1 MTRNLRHVVIPR
13 GSRSDYS
20 YVDDSSRGR
29 DVGHEPLPFV
39 GDSSTEV
46 ISHDHDPGVRP
57 QQSVRRGAEPFETFY
72 RREMPRL
79 VALARALSGSGAAD
93 DLAQEAMLAAY
104 RRWSEVAT
112 YEHPEAW
119 VRRVCANH
127 ATSLLRRRGAE
138 TRAVLRLASQPPSTA
153 DLDERYEAFW
163 VEVRRLPRRQAQAA
177 ALRYIYDL
185 SVAEIAG
192 TMACSE
198 GSVKVHLTR
207 ARAVLA
213 DRLGEASE

>member
-1 MTRNLRHVVIPR
+1 MKSSGFVIPTGR
-13 GSRSDYS
+13 WRDYS
-20 YVDDSSRGR
+20 HVDETSSWPE
-29 DVGHEPLPFV
+29 VGLEPAGILGSASAEV
-39 GDSSTEV
+39 SSDDRVE
-46 ISHDHDPGVRP
+46 
-57 QQSVRRGAEPFETFY
+57 VRRRQQRPDPRAGSFELFY

-79 VALARALSGSGAAD
+79 VALARALSGSSAAD

-104 RRWSEVAT
+104 RRWSDVVA

-138 TRAVLRLASQPPSTA
+138 ARAVLRLASQPPP
-153 DLDERYEAFW
+153 DVQLDERHDAFW
-163 VEVRRLPRRQAQAA
+163 AEVRRLPRRQAQAA
-177 ALRYIYDL
+177 ALRYVYDL
-185 SVAEIAG
+185 SVADIAA

-198 GSVKVHLTR
+198 GSVKVHLSR

-213 DRLGEASE
+213 DRLGMEASG

>member
-1 MTRNLRHVVIPR
+1 MRSWPEVDLEPATVLGEASAEIISDNPAERPR
-13 GSRSDYS
+13 SQHPSDPRARS
-20 YVDDSSRGR
+20 
-29 DVGHEPLPFV
+29 F
-39 GDSSTEV
+39 EV
-46 ISHDHDPGVRP
+46 
-57 QQSVRRGAEPFETFY
+57 FY
-72 RREMPRL
+72 RQEMPRL
-79 VALARALSGSGAAD
+79 VALARGLSGSSAAD

-138 TRAVLRLASQPPSTA
+138 TRAVLRLASQRSPDA
-153 DLDERYEAFW
+153 ELDERHEAFW
-163 VEVRRLPRRQAQAA
+163 AEVRRLPRRQAQAA
-177 ALRYIYDL
+177 ALRYLYDL
-185 SVAEIAG
+185 SVADIAA

-213 DRLGEASE
+213 DRLEKEASE

>member
-1 MTRNLRHVVIPR
+1 MFDRVVIPR
-13 GSRSDYS
+13 VCWRDYS
-20 YVDDSSRGR
+20 YVDDMR
-29 DVGHEPLPFV
+29 DGPDAGLEPVAIF
-39 GDSSTEV
+39 GDTSTEV
-46 ISHDHDPGVRP
+46 ISSDHARDARLGRPVRDG
-57 QQSVRRGAEPFETFY
+57 REPFEVFY

-104 RRWSEVAT
+104 RRWSEVAA

-138 TRAVLRLASQPPSTA
+138 TRAVLRLASQPSPDA
-153 DLDERYEAFW
+153 ELDERHEAFW
-163 VEVRRLPRRQAQAA
+163 AEVRRLPRRQAQAA
-177 ALRYIYDL
+177 ALRYVYDL
-185 SVAEIAG
+185 SVADIAA
-192 TMACSE
+192 TMDCSE

-213 DRLGEASE
+213 DRLGKEESE

>member
-1 MTRNLRHVVIPR
+1 MRFVILTGCWRDYSHVDEMRSWPEVGLEPAVVLGDASAEVISDDR
-13 GSRSDYS
+13 VEGSRSKHAS
-20 YVDDSSRGR
+20 DSRARS
-29 DVGHEPLPFV
+29 F
-39 GDSSTEV
+39 EV
-46 ISHDHDPGVRP
+46 
-57 QQSVRRGAEPFETFY
+57 FY
-72 RREMPRL
+72 RQEMPRL
-79 VALARALSGSGAAD
+79 VALARALSGSNAAD

-104 RRWSEVAT
+104 RRWSEVAA
-112 YEHPEAW
+112 YENPQAW

-138 TRAVLRLASQPPSTA
+138 TRAVLRLASQPPSTSE
-153 DLDERYEAFW
+153 LDERHEAFW

-185 SVAEIAG
+185 SVADIAA

-213 DRLGEASE
+213 DRLGKEASE

>member
-1 MTRNLRHVVIPR
+1 LR
-13 GSRSDYS
+13 DYS
-20 YVDDSSRGR
+20 HVDDTRSWPEVSPELAT
-29 DVGHEPLPFV
+29 VL
-39 GDSSTEV
+39 GDASTEV
-46 ISHDHDPGVRP
+46 ISDDRAQDQREQHQTDPRAR
-57 QQSVRRGAEPFETFY
+57 SFEAFY

-104 RRWSEVAT
+104 RRWSEVAA

-138 TRAVLRLASQPPSTA
+138 TRAVLRLASQPSREA
-153 DLDERYEAFW
+153 ELEERHAAFW
-163 VEVRRLPRRQAQAA
+163 AEVRRLPRRQAQAA
-177 ALRYIYDL
+177 ALRYVYDL
-185 SVAEIAG
+185 SVADIAA
-192 TMACSE
+192 TMGCSE

-213 DRLGEASE
+213 DRLGKEASE